1 MTTPWE
7 ILSQWTKPIQ
17 SKEAGGLSGVP
28 VRTVGFWCERELI
41 DAATTGTG
49 DRRQFTP
56 IQLVEIGMIKR
67 MSDAGISLR
76 RIKTV
81 MDRARQEGTLKTL
94 LAHDHA
100 YYVILVDPYNDDAK
114 ESRIMTAPSVMQVF
128 WNDGDK
134 HSNNDK
140 AVILETVFN
149 DDADNT
155 LVLNVTR
162 IAKRIIEKRAGKQT

>member
-1 MTTPWE
+1 MTPGE
-7 ILSQWTKPIQ
+7 ILKNWDKPFL
-17 SKEAGGLSGVP
+17 SSEAGALSGVP
-28 VRTVGFWCERELI
+28 GRTVGFWCERELLN
-41 DAATTGTG
+41 AATTGTG

-81 MDRARQEGTLKTL
+81 MDISRQVGALKTL
-94 LAHDHA
+94 LAHDHG

-114 ESRIMTAPSVMQVF
+114 ESRIMTVPSVMRVF

-134 HSNNDK
+134 HSNNEK
-140 AVILETVFN
+140 AMILETVFN

-162 IAKRIIEKRAGKQT
+162 IAKRIIEKRDGKTA